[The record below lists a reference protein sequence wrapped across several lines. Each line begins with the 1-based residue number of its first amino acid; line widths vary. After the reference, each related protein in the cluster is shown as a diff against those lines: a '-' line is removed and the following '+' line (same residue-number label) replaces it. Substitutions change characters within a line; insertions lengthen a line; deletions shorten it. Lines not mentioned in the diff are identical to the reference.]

1 MCLSSYQLINSLHES
16 CPILDSKPN
25 LSDEREVEEV
35 PPGDRHACHQMLP
48 PVCYPRFRFR
58 SLCNVFKEGII
69 CFVQLRYDSG
79 VVRVSKFVRRDFRI
93 ANIASY
99 LTVTAFDLMVDPRF
113 VVDIVRYDQNISLKN
128 QLLRSNGTV
137 S

>member
-1 MCLSSYQLINSLHES
+1 MHN
-16 CPILDSKPN
+16 
-25 LSDEREVEEV
+25 
-35 PPGDRHACHQMLP
+35 
-48 PVCYPRFRFR
+48 
-58 SLCNVFKEGII
+58 
-69 CFVQLRYDSG
+69 RYDSR

-113 VVDIVRYDQNISLKN
+113 VVDIVRYDQNISLKY
-128 QLLRSNGTV
+128 QLLRSNATV

>member
-25 LSDEREVEEV
+25 LPDEREVEGV
-35 PPGDRHACHQMLP
+35 SPGVQHACHQMLP
-48 PVCYPRFRFR
+48 PVCCPCFRFR

-69 CFVQLRYDSG
+69 CLVHNRYDSR

-113 VVDIVRYDQNISLKN
+113 VVDIVRYDQNISLKY